1 MFLLQLR
8 GLLFLSIF
16 FVIDI
21 LNVDSK
27 FRLLYNAQNF
37 INQNI
42 ILNLSWVIVVRMP

>member
-27 FRLLYNAQNF
+27 FRLLYSQF
-37 INQNI
+37 V
-42 ILNLSWVIVVRMP
+42 NLFGTIQE